1 MIPRHSSRETPL
13 DESFLNQKLQNAQA
27 YDRIAGYFYH
37 ALSAKPRRSGRGCKD
52 ALDFFCS

>member
-1 MIPRHSSRETPL
+1 MKRT
-13 DESFLNQKLQNAQA
+13 QQNINTTLPSTLKN
-27 YDRIAGYFYH
+27 DSNTLYH